1 MSFWSWLGMA
11 DRKDILALE
20 SEISSLRKENKTFQE
35 QNCKLLKD
43 IEEANKKNVDVYIN
57 KSLKD
62 RKQFEDFIY
71 DTKNYLEQLVVS
83 AEDSRKD
90 IANLT
95 KQINTQISQCIR
107 ILNETNGIVSE
118 MGDVIQQVLKSETN
132 DIREQIDVIR
142 KNAEGIESI
151 LLKVQEQTDKS
162 YEYILKNNQFMKKS
176 EEQMNKLVSLSKQ
189 LDKKTE
195 NIEEIQE
202 KLSGLSEYITYLWSI
217 MKAVWVDSVLSDI
230 DSLK

>member
-1 MSFWSWLGMA
+1 M
-11 DRKDILALE
+11 
-20 SEISSLRKENKTFQE
+20 
-35 QNCKLLKD
+35 
-43 IEEANKKNVDVYIN
+43 DVYIN
-57 KSLKD
+57 ESLKD

-142 KNAEGIESI
+142 KKCRGESRA
-151 LLKVQEQTDKS
+151 
-162 YEYILKNNQFMKKS
+162 YY
-176 EEQMNKLVSLSKQ
+176 
-189 LDKKTE
+189 
-195 NIEEIQE
+195 
-202 KLSGLSEYITYLWSI
+202 
-217 MKAVWVDSVLSDI
+217 
-230 DSLK
+230 